1 MARIPDAELEHMK
14 SEISVERLVEAAGIA
29 LTKSSKDRLGKC
41 PFHEDHEASLV
52 VTPARNLWHCFGCGA
67 AGGPID
73 WVMRMQGVSFRHA
86 VELLRADLPLPAA
99 ATPAKESAIRRLP
112 PAVALDA
119 DDQALLR
126 QVVDYYHATLK
137 ASPEAL
143 DYLKARG
150 IHDPEAIERFKLG
163 FANRTLGYSLP
174 IKAVKAGGEIR
185 GRLAKIGLYRESG
198 HEHFTGS
205 IVFPIQDEAGNVT
218 ELYGRKICDNLR
230 KGTPYHLYLPGPHR
244 GVWNLDGLMASKEVI
259 LCEALIDALTFWCAG
274 FRNVTAAYGVEGF
287 TPDHL
292 EAFQRLGVER
302 VLIAYDRDEAGD
314 RAAEKLAKKL
324 MERGMGC
331 WRALFPKGMDANA
344 YALKVHPAKNA
355 LGLVLQSAE
364 WMGGDTPPEPGPT
377 EEEGKAAKEERHQ
390 EDQPAQASQDP
401 ASVPSLAAAPQ
412 ESAHATIPPEA
423 VTKPLSPVDN
433 LPHEIQGQDLL
444 LTLGDRRYRVRGW
457 QKPLSPEVLRVNL
470 MVSRGERF
478 HVDTLDLYQAKAR
491 AAFLR
496 QAGIEL
502 GESEDRLK
510 LDLGKVLRKLEALQE
525 DQLALALA
533 AKNQPPPLTEAEHTE
548 AMALLEAPDL
558 LDRILRDFDALGI
571 VGEEPNKLTGY
582 LAAVSRLLDRPLAL
596 LIQSASAAGKSSLMD
611 AVLDLI
617 PEEDVIRYSA
627 MSGQSLFYMGD
638 RALRHKVLAIAEEE
652 GARQA
657 SYALKLLQS
666 EGKVTMAS
674 TGKDPGSGM
683 LVTHDYMV
691 EGPVMLF
698 LTTTAIDLDEELLN
712 RCLVLTV
719 NESREQTRLI
729 HAVQRSRETLE
740 GLLAK
745 NERDRL
751 LKLHRNAQRLLQSLT
766 VVNPYADQLSF
777 RDDQTRSRR
786 DHVKYLT
793 LIRSIALLHQFQ
805 RDVKTHGEFRY
816 IEVIP
821 SDIERANA
829 LAQEILGRTVDELL
843 PQTRKL
849 LTLLHAWVKT
859 ECERQG
865 LSQADFTFTRRQARE
880 AMGWGDTQLWTHLG
894 RLVEMEFLLPHRGRG
909 KTQEYELLYQEE
921 EGRTRLLGL
930 AAMTAQIRGQAPKIR
945 GGEAENSG
953 SIRGVFGPDSGGI
966 RDLVIAV
973 GANGDEG
980 PGRIKASEG
989 ENRSNFLPLAAV
1001 PSYPK
1006 LAHVNGHGR

>member
-1 MARIPDAELEHMK
+1 MLNTP
-14 SEISVERLVEAAGIA
+14 
-29 LTKSSKDRLGKC
+29 SK
-41 PFHEDHEASLV
+41 
-52 VTPARNLWHCFGCGA
+52 
-67 AGGPID
+67 
-73 WVMRMQGVSFRHA
+73 
-86 VELLRADLPLPAA
+86 LLL
-99 ATPAKESAIRRLP
+99 
-112 PAVALDA
+112 AVALSG
-119 DDQALLR
+119 LI
-126 QVVDYYHATLK
+126 
-137 ASPEAL
+137 
-143 DYLKARG
+143 YLGPPIAR
-150 IHDPEAIERFKLG
+150 A
-163 FANRTLGYSLP
+163 
-174 IKAVKAGGEIR
+174 
-185 GRLAKIGLYRESG
+185 
-198 HEHFTGS
+198 
-205 IVFPIQDEAGNVT
+205 
-218 ELYGRKICDNLR
+218 
-230 KGTPYHLYLPGPHR
+230 
-244 GVWNLDGLMASKEVI
+244 
-259 LCEALIDALTFWCAG
+259 
-274 FRNVTAAYGVEGF
+274 
-287 TPDHL
+287 
-292 EAFQRLGVER
+292 
-302 VLIAYDRDEAGD
+302 
-314 RAAEKLAKKL
+314 
-324 MERGMGC
+324 
-331 WRALFPKGMDANA
+331 
-344 YALKVHPAKNA
+344 
-355 LGLVLQSAE
+355 QS
-364 WMGGDTPPEPGPT
+364 
-377 EEEGKAAKEERHQ
+377 
-390 EDQPAQASQDP
+390 
-401 ASVPSLAAAPQ
+401 AAAPGTTQ
-412 ESAHATIPPEA
+412 PQW
-423 VTKPLSPVDN
+423 K
-433 LPHEIQGQDLL
+433 
-444 LTLGDRRYRVRGW
+444 DRT
-457 QKPLSPEVLRVNL
+457 E
-470 MVSRGERF
+470 F
-478 HVDTLDLYQAKAR
+478 DLYQA
-491 AAFLR
+491 
-496 QAGIEL
+496 
-502 GESEDRLK
+502 
-510 LDLGKVLRKLEALQE
+510 
-525 DQLALALA
+525 
-533 AKNQPPPLTEAEHTE
+533 
-548 AMALLEAPDL
+548 
-558 LDRILRDFDALGI
+558 
-571 VGEEPNKLTGY
+571 
-582 LAAVSRLLDRPLAL
+582 
-596 LIQSASAAGKSSLMD
+596 
-611 AVLDLI
+611 
-617 PEEDVIRYSA
+617 
-627 MSGQSLFYMGD
+627 
-638 RALRHKVLAIAEEE
+638 
-652 GARQA
+652 
-657 SYALKLLQS
+657 
-666 EGKVTMAS
+666 AS

-849 LTLLHAWVKT
+849 LTLVHAWVQQ
-859 ECERQG
+859 ECEAQNVP
-865 LSQADFTFTRRQARE
+865 QHEFQFTRRQARE